1 MECGLMMDFLFS
13 LFNPKFWLMLSDY
26 DKDIDEW
33 LLNAMKHY
41 EIEDT
46 REYSKSNRIFEI
58 LIDGKILWISNYP
71 YKCYTY
77 RVLQDKLYGVS
88 MTEDNY
94 LNIRPSRLTIYKFN
108 KKVEKWLKS
117 KGLRRC

>member
-1 MECGLMMDFLFS
+1 MMDFLFV
-13 LFNPKFWLMLSDY
+13 LFNPKFSLMLSDY
-26 DKDIDEW
+26 NKDIDEW

-41 EIEDT
+41 EIEDFRDYRT
-46 REYSKSNRIFEI
+46 SNIKYEI

-77 RVLQDKLYGVS
+77 RVLQDEVCGVKI
-88 MTEDNY
+88 TEDNY

-108 KKVEKWLKS
+108 KKVEKWLKHN
-117 KGLRRC
+117 GFRR

>member
-1 MECGLMMDFLFS
+1 MMNFLFG

-46 REYSKSNRIFEI
+46 REYSASNRIFEI

-77 RVLQDKLYGVS
+77 RVLQDKLYGVGI
-88 MTEDNY
+88 TEDNY

-117 KGLRRC
+117 NGLRRG